1 MSQYALLK
9 PLIVDGR
16 LQPVGAIVR
25 LTALQAD
32 WLDGIDVISKSGASK
47 PARQVPAIL
56 APQIPRKRCRGCGW

>member
-25 LTALQAD
+25 LTEPQAE
-32 WLDGIDVISKSGASK
+32 WLDGIDVISKTGTVK
-47 PARQVPAIL
+47 PARQTPALL
-56 APQIPRKRCRGCGW
+56 APQLPRKRCRGCGW